1 MDSNTNTLP
10 DQRLAQP
17 VVVSSDWFDGLDKLI
32 TKATNASFDC
42 GEYNITAANGD
53 EYNKLCDK
61 SSNARAELV
70 AYVRAALSNK

>member
-1 MDSNTNTLP
+1 MNTP
-10 DQRLAQP
+10 ESQP
-17 VVVSSDWFDGLDKLI
+17 KPEPVAVVSSDWFDGLNKLI

-42 GEYNITAANGD
+42 GEFNVTAANGD

-70 AYVRAALSNK
+70 AFVERTS